1 MSVFDLPRLY
11 FGGTAV
17 TRLPTGPRGGLVD
30 LARNTALRGAGAA
43 SGSERPSAVGPFGE
57 DGPAEAYHEHLAEH
71 GARGG
76 HFSGNGHLVLDAR
89 VTGVERADGAVGT
102 ADPVVGRSVDLWGHC
117 NPYLG
122 TTVNRARVFDVD
134 PASAWTTTLMGGQ
147 FAFGREGRSHDAG
160 YLCVGDM
167 AGFMPP
173 RWHGFAPVCR
183 TLHQF
188 AIASGEG
195 LDWPAGAVDSPAVRA
210 LRAAVEECEGGG
222 IVVQFT
228 LERPAAPTASL
239 EGVPTDGTE
248 PEDAPGVWRLRG
260 TIAPW
265 RPDEP
270 RTHPA
275 GRLLVP
281 YGREARAGGG
291 PGPCTVRVSPDTVAF
306 NWPFAHGL
314 DATGA
319 VVRSGA
325 PALEL
330 RTARSD
336 LPVAVLPDGAP
347 EGGRVVT
354 VPTVSA
360 EGARRAAEEGLAL
373 VRAETGDGEGRERSA
388 RREGRDGPN
397 GRTVLLRERETVVL
411 TDEACQ
417 ILEHPDPEHGD
428 EHAVEVPVR
437 TFLRGVPAALDEVVV
452 RQFPNPRALP
462 LDPVASA
469 PTARCGDVEIVR
481 LRAGRTAGEKPD
493 GSEPSSSCGF
503 ATDARGRGWFTVS
516 GARAGTARLLLA
528 AGPEELP
535 PHDPRA
541 PGSAEACYDH
551 EDALGFWSWAGSAA
565 VRVLPDDWQLD
576 AVLQQDVTF
585 ELLHREVFAYYEQ
598 LFPFMRDEVFS
609 LADRCKVETYAKLIW
624 QMCDPANKDRTYYMP
639 PTRDLSLPKAR
650 LLLKYLRAQS
660 TAAAVPPAAVPSPVR
675 SHPQITTRAQL
686 RSALWQAVTV
696 ELATSL
702 QYLYAGYSVP
712 THGTGFEYVRSGVWT
727 PRQLRLACGDGGETL
742 AKGIR
747 DSLFDVA
754 REEMMHFL
762 VVNNILMAMG
772 EPFHVPEIDF
782 GTPGRLPLPL
792 DFALEP
798 LHLGSL
804 QRFIAIERP
813 ERLTGGAAVKGGP
826 GATGAPGRFGS
837 PSELYAG
844 IREGLTRVPDVFP
857 VDRGRGGGEHHLFI
871 GGTVNSVHPDYQLE
885 VDDLSSAL
893 FAVDF
898 VTEQGEGGVLDTE
911 KAGSE
916 SHHETFVRLAE
927 LLMTERADGPQGEG
941 APWHPAYPSLRNP
954 TLDHGHP
961 GRAPVSDPHARQVM
975 RLFNRCYFMMLQ
987 LIVQHFGESPDASLR
1002 RSKLMNAA
1010 IDVMTGM
1017 MRPLAEQLMPLES
1030 GWRGRT
1036 AGPSFEL
1043 EEPPAY
1049 VARPDVARRGF
1060 AMRFRHLAAMAREC
1074 EGVQDRVPE
1083 LMTWYAERFAQ
1094 EGRG

>member
-17 TRLPTGPRGGLVD
+17 TRLPTGPNGGLVD
-30 LARNTALRGAGAA
+30 LARNTALRGAGG
-43 SGSERPSAVGPFGE
+43 GSERPSAVGPFGE
-57 DGPAEAYHEHLAEH
+57 DGPAEAFHEHLAEH

-89 VTGVERADGAVGT
+89 VTGVERADGAVET
-102 ADPVVGRSVDLWGHC
+102 ADPVVGRAVDLWGHY

-134 PASAWTTTLMGGQ
+134 PASAWTTTLMGGR

-160 YLCVGDM
+160 YLCVGDVG
-167 AGFMPP
+167 GFMPP
-173 RWHGFAPVCR
+173 RWHGFTPVRR

-188 AIASGEG
+188 AIGAGEG
-195 LDWPAGAVDSPAVRA
+195 LDWPAGAADSPAVRA
-210 LRAAVEECEGGG
+210 LRAAAEECEGGG
-222 IVVQFT
+222 IVVQFV
-228 LERPAAPTASL
+228 LEQPAAPP
-239 EGVPTDGTE
+239 EGVRE
-248 PEDAPGVWRLRG
+248 PVDAPGVWRLRG
-260 TIAPW
+260 TVAPW

-281 YGREARAGGG
+281 HGREPRADGT
-291 PGPCTVRVSPDTVAF
+291 PGPCTVRVSPDSVAF
-306 NWPFAHGL
+306 NWPFAHRL

-319 VVRSGA
+319 AVRDGG

-336 LPVAVLPDGAP
+336 LPVAVLPAGAAA
-347 EGGRVVT
+347 GGTVVT
-354 VPTVSA
+354 VPAGSA
-360 EGARRAAEEGLAL
+360 EGVRRAAEEGLVL
-373 VRAETGDGEGRERSA
+373 VRPAADGGDGRA
-388 RREGRDGPN
+388 
-397 GRTVLLRERETVVL
+397 VLLREREAVVL
-411 TDEACQ
+411 TDEACLF
-417 ILEHPDPEHGD
+417 LEHPDPERGE

-452 RQFPNPRALP
+452 RQFANPRALP
-462 LDPVASA
+462 LDPVAA
-469 PTARCGDVEIVR
+469 DPAARCGDVEIVR
-481 LRAGRTAGEKPD
+481 LRAGRTAGEKPLAEEGPGGA
-493 GSEPSSSCGF
+493 GSSWCGL
-503 ATDARGRGWFTVS
+503 ATDAHGRGWFTVS

-535 PHDPRA
+535 PHDPAA

-551 EDALGFWSWAGSAA
+551 DDALGFWPWAGSAA

-675 SHPQITTRAQL
+675 SYPQITTRAQL

-742 AKGIR
+742 AKGVR

-813 ERLTGGAAVKGGP
+813 ERLAGGTGSMDGP
-826 GATGAPGRFGS
+826 GPFGS

-844 IREGLTRVPDVFP
+844 IREGLTRVPDLFP

-871 GGTVNSVHPDYQLE
+871 GGAVNAVHPDYQLE

-927 LLMTERADGPQGEG
+927 LLMTERADGPHGEG

-954 TLDHGHP
+954 TLDPGHP
-961 GRAPVSDPHARQVM
+961 GRAAVSDPHARQVM

-1017 MRPLAEQLMPLES
+1017 MRPLAEQVMPLES

-1049 VARPDVARRGF
+1049 IARPDVARRGF

-1074 EGVQDRVPE
+1074 EGVPERVPE
-1083 LMTWYAERFAQ
+1083 LMAWYAERFAH
-1094 EGRG
+1094 EGRS

>member
-30 LARNTALRGAGAA
+30 LARNTALRGAGTGA
-43 SGSERPSAVGPFGE
+43 ERPAAVGPFGE

-89 VTGVERADGAVGT
+89 VTGVERADGAVET
-102 ADPVVGRSVDLWGHC
+102 DDPVVGRAVDLWGHY

-160 YLCVGDM
+160 YLCVGDVG
-167 AGFMPP
+167 GFMPP
-173 RWHGFAPVCR
+173 RWHGFTPVRR

-188 AIASGEG
+188 AIGAGEG
-195 LDWPAGAVDSPAVRA
+195 LDWPASAADSPAVRA
-210 LRAAVEECEGGG
+210 LRAAVEEGEGGG
-222 IVVQFT
+222 IVVQFA
-228 LERPAAPTASL
+228 LEQPAE
-239 EGVPTDGTE
+239 EGVRDPEGVRE
-248 PEDAPGVWRLRG
+248 SEDAPGVWRLRG

-281 YGREARAGGG
+281 CGRESRTDEA
-291 PGPCTVRVSPDTVAF
+291 PGPCTVRVSPETATVAF
-306 NWPFAHGL
+306 NRPFAHGGGG
-314 DATGA
+314 T
-319 VVRSGA
+319 V
-325 PALEL
+325 LEL

-336 LPVAVLPDGAP
+336 LPVAVLPAGATA
-347 EGGRVVT
+347 GGEVVT
-354 VPTVSA
+354 VPAASA
-360 EGARRAAEEGLAL
+360 EAARRAGEEGLVL
-373 VRAETGDGEGRERSA
+373 VRPATDGGD
-388 RREGRDGPN
+388 P
-397 GRTVLLRERETVVL
+397 RTVLLREREAVVL
-411 TDEACQ
+411 TDEACL
-417 ILEHPDPEHGD
+417 ILEHPDPERGE

-481 LRAGRTAGEKPD
+481 LRAGRTSGEKPLVGEGSGRD
-493 GSEPSSSCGF
+493 GASWCGF
-503 ATDARGRGWFTVS
+503 ATDAHGRGWFTVS

-528 AGPEELP
+528 AGPEDLP
-535 PHDPRA
+535 PHDPAA

-551 EDALGFWSWAGSAA
+551 GDALGFWPWAGSAA

-675 SHPQITTRAQL
+675 SSPQITTRAQL

-702 QYLYAGYSVP
+702 QYLFAGYSVP

-727 PRQLRLACGDGGETL
+727 PRQLRLACGDGGESL
-742 AKGIR
+742 AKGVR

-813 ERLTGGAAVKGGP
+813 ERLAGGTGAGAAGAKDGP
-826 GATGAPGRFGS
+826 GRLGPFGS

-844 IREGLTRVPDVFP
+844 IREGLTRVPDLFP

-871 GGTVNSVHPDYQLE
+871 GGTVNAVHPDYQLE

-916 SHHETFVRLAE
+916 SHHDTFVRLAE
-927 LLMTERADGPQGEG
+927 LLMTERADGPHGEG

-954 TLDHGHP
+954 TLDPGHP
-961 GRAPVSDPHARQVM
+961 GRAAVSDPHARQVM

-1049 VARPDVARRGF
+1049 IARPDVARRGF
-1060 AMRFRHLAAMAREC
+1060 AMRFRHLAVMAREC
-1074 EGVQDRVPE
+1074 EGVPDRVPE

-1094 EGRG
+1094 EGRS

>member
-1 MSVFDLPRLY
+1 MTGVQRDD
-11 FGGTAV
+11 GGT
-17 TRLPTGPRGGLVD
+17 VD
-30 LARNTALRGAGAA
+30 T
-43 SGSERPSAVGPFGE
+43 P
-57 DGPAEAYHEHLAEH
+57 
-71 GARGG
+71 
-76 HFSGNGHLVLDAR
+76 
-89 VTGVERADGAVGT
+89 
-102 ADPVVGRSVDLWGHC
+102 DPVVGRAVDLWGHH

-134 PASAWTTTLMGGQ
+134 PSSAWTTTLMGGR
-147 FAFGREGRSHDAG
+147 FAFGRDGRSHDVG
-160 YLCVGDM
+160 YLCVGEVT
-167 AGFMPP
+167 GFMPP
-173 RWHGFAPVCR
+173 RWHGFTPVRR

-188 AIASGEG
+188 AIAAGEG
-195 LDWPAGAVDSPAVRA
+195 LDWPSGSADSPAVRA
-210 LRAAVEECEGGG
+210 LRAAAEARDGGG
-222 IVVQFT
+222 ILVQFT
-228 LERPAAPTASL
+228 LEQQS
-239 EGVPTDGTE
+239 TDRDLDA
-248 PEDAPGVWRLRG
+248 EDAPGRWLLRG
-260 TIAPW
+260 TVAPW
-265 RPDEP
+265 HADEP

-281 YGREARAGGG
+281 HGRHVDGA
-291 PGPCTVRVSPDTVAF
+291 PGPCTVRVSPTGVSF
-306 NWPFAHGL
+306 NSPF
-314 DATGA
+314 TPSPY
-319 VVRSGA
+319 RSADRADGDGGT
-325 PALEL
+325 LEL
-330 RTARSD
+330 RTAHSD
-336 LPVAVLPDGAP
+336 LPLARLP
-347 EGGRVVT
+347 EGASEGGAVVT
-354 VPTVSA
+354 VPVESA
-360 EGARRAAEEGLAL
+360 EAVG
-373 VRAETGDGEGRERSA
+373 RAETEGLVLVRS
-388 RREGRDGPN
+388 GGS
-397 GRTVLLRERETVVL
+397 GGSSRTVLLREREAVVL
-411 TDEACQ
+411 TDEACL
-417 ILEHPDPEHGD
+417 ILEHPDLERGD

-437 TFLRGVPAALDEVVV
+437 TFVRGRPAPLDTVVV
-452 RQFPNPRALP
+452 RQYPNPRALP
-462 LDPVASA
+462 LEAAASA
-469 PTARCGDVEIVR
+469 PSARCGDVEIVR
-481 LRAGRTAGEKPD
+481 LRAGRTTGEKATAD
-493 GSEPSSSCGF
+493 TSGTAGGARCHV

-528 AGPEELP
+528 ADSAEEP
-535 PHDPRA
+535 PADPAA

-551 EDALGFWSWAGSAA
+551 DDALGFWPWAGSAA
-565 VRVLPDDWQLD
+565 VRVLPDDWPLD

-609 LADRCKVETYAKLIW
+609 LADRCKVDTYAKLIW

-660 TAAAVPPAAVPSPVR
+660 AMAAVPPAAVPSPVR
-675 SHPQITTRAQL
+675 AYPQITTRAQL
-686 RSALWQAVTV
+686 RSALWQALSV
-696 ELATSL
+696 ELASSL

-742 AKGIR
+742 AKGVR

-754 REEMMHFL
+754 REEMTHFL

-813 ERLTGGAAVKGGP
+813 ERLAGG
-826 GATGAPGRFGS
+826 TGAMDAPHPFGS

-844 IREGLTRVPDVFP
+844 IREGLTRVPDLFM

-871 GGTVNSVHPDYQLE
+871 GEAVDSVHPDYQLE

-911 KAGSE
+911 KDGSE
-916 SHHETFVRLAE
+916 SHHDTFVRLAE
-927 LLMTERADGPQGEG
+927 LLMTERADGPHGEG
-941 APWHPAYPSLRNP
+941 TPWHPAYPSLRNP
-954 TLDHGHP
+954 TLDPGHP
-961 GRAPVSDPHARQVM
+961 GRAAVSDPHARQVM

-1017 MRPLAEQLMPLES
+1017 MRPLAEQLMPMES

-1049 VARPDVARRGF
+1049 IARPDVARRGF

-1074 EGVQDRVPE
+1074 EGVPDRVPE
-1083 LMTWYAERFAQ
+1083 LMAWYAERFEH
-1094 EGRG
+1094 EGFGKSAFRREGSN

>member
-30 LARNTALRGAGAA
+30 LARNTALRGAGTGA
-43 SGSERPSAVGPFGE
+43 ERPAAVGPFGE

-89 VTGVERADGAVGT
+89 VTGVERADGAVERD
-102 ADPVVGRSVDLWGHC
+102 DPVVGRAVDLWGHY

-134 PASAWTTTLMGGQ
+134 PASAWTMTLMGGQ
-147 FAFGREGRSHDAG
+147 FAFGREGRSHDTG
-160 YLCVGDM
+160 YVCVGDVG
-167 AGFMPP
+167 GFMPP
-173 RWHGFAPVCR
+173 RWHGFTPVRR

-188 AIASGEG
+188 AIGAREG
-195 LDWPAGAVDSPAVRA
+195 LDWPSSAADSPAVRA
-210 LRAAVEECEGGG
+210 LRAAVEEGEGGG
-222 IVVQFT
+222 ILVQFT
-228 LERPAAPTASL
+228 LEQAASTPAEA
-239 EGVPTDGTE
+239 VRE
-248 PEDAPGVWRLRG
+248 PDDVPGVWRLRG

-265 RPDEP
+265 RTDEP

-281 YGREARAGGG
+281 YGRESRTDVDS
-291 PGPCTVRVSPDTVAF
+291 GPCTVRISPDTATVAF
-306 NWPFAHGL
+306 NRPFAHGL
-314 DATGA
+314 DATAAA
-319 VVRSGA
+319 VRVGG
-325 PALEL
+325 PGLEL

-336 LPVAVLPDGAP
+336 LPIAVLPAGAA
-347 EGGRVVT
+347 GGGEVVT
-354 VPTVSA
+354 VPAASA
-360 EGARRAAEEGLAL
+360 EGVRRAEREGLVL
-373 VRAETGDGEGRERSA
+373 VRPAVDGEGA
-388 RREGRDGPN
+388 
-397 GRTVLLRERETVVL
+397 RTVLLREREAVVL
-411 TDEACQ
+411 TDEACL
-417 ILEHPDPEHGD
+417 ILEHPDPERGE

-437 TFLRGVPAALDEVVV
+437 TFVRGVPAALDEVVV

-462 LDPVASA
+462 MDPVASA

-481 LRAGRTAGEKPD
+481 LRAGRTAGEKPLAGQGPGGD
-493 GSEPSSSCGF
+493 GASWCGL
-503 ATDARGRGWFTVS
+503 ATDAQGRGWFTVS

-535 PHDPRA
+535 PHDPAA

-551 EDALGFWSWAGSAA
+551 GDALGFWPWAGSAA

-650 LLLKYLRAQS
+650 LLLKYLRARS

-675 SHPQITTRAQL
+675 TSPQITTRAQL

-702 QYLYAGYSVP
+702 QYLFAGYSVP

-727 PRQLRLACGDGGETL
+727 PRQLRLACGDGGESL
-742 AKGIR
+742 AKGVR

-813 ERLTGGAAVKGGP
+813 ERLAGGTGAGAGAGP
-826 GATGAPGRFGS
+826 GPFGS

-844 IREGLTRVPDVFP
+844 IREGLTRVPDLFP
-857 VDRGRGGGEHHLFI
+857 VDRGRGGGEHHLFV
-871 GGTVNSVHPDYQLE
+871 GGTVNAVHPDYQLE

-898 VTEQGEGGVLDTE
+898 VTEQGEGGVLDME
-911 KAGSE
+911 KVGSE
-916 SHHETFVRLAE
+916 SHHDTFVRLAE
-927 LLMTERADGPQGEG
+927 LLMTERADGPHGEG
-941 APWHPAYPSLRNP
+941 GPWQPAYPSLRNP
-954 TLDHGHP
+954 TLDPGHP
-961 GRAPVSDPHARQVM
+961 GRAAVSDPHARQVM

-1049 VARPDVARRGF
+1049 IARPDVARRGF
-1060 AMRFRHLAAMAREC
+1060 AMRFRHLAVMAREC
-1074 EGVQDRVPE
+1074 EGVPDRVPE
-1083 LMTWYAERFAQ
+1083 LMTWYAERFAH
-1094 EGRG
+1094 EGRN

>member
-11 FGGTAV
+11 FGGSAL

-30 LARNTALRGAGAA
+30 LARNTALRGAAA
-43 SGSERPSAVGPFGE
+43 SGGRPSPVGPFGE
-57 DGPAEAYHEHLAEH
+57 QEPAGAYHAHLAEQ

-76 HFSGNGHLVLDAR
+76 HFSGNGHFLLDAR
-89 VTGVERADGAVGT
+89 VTGVQRADGGPVDRD
-102 ADPVVGRSVDLWGHC
+102 DPVVGRAVDLWGHH

-134 PASAWTTTLMGGQ
+134 PASAWTATLMGGR
-147 FAFGREGRSHDAG
+147 FAFGRDGRSHDAG
-160 YLCVGDM
+160 YACVGDVG
-167 AGFMPP
+167 GFMPP
-173 RWHGFAPVCR
+173 RWQGFGPVR
-183 TLHQF
+183 RVLHQF
-188 AIASGEG
+188 AIGAGEG
-195 LDWPAGAVDSPAVRA
+195 LDWPSGPTDSRAVRA
-210 LRAAVEECEGGG
+210 LRAAAEEREGGG
-222 IVVQFT
+222 ILVQFT
-228 LERPAAPTASL
+228 LEQRPA
-239 EGVPTDGTE
+239 GTPRRAADFPE
-248 PEDAPGVWRLRG
+248 AEDAPETGDAPEVWRLRG

-265 RPDEP
+265 RPEEP
-270 RTHPA
+270 RTYPA

-281 YGREARAGGG
+281 GRVSVPGRFPDA
-291 PGPCTVRVSPDTVAF
+291 PGPCAVRVSPAGVSFHWPYARVA
-306 NWPFAHGL
+306 
-314 DATGA
+314 DAGA
-319 VVRSGA
+319 
-325 PALEL
+325 EL
-330 RTARSD
+330 RTARSG
-336 LPVAVLPDGAP
+336 LPVAVVPAGTGGDG
-347 EGGRVVT
+347 EVVT
-354 VPTVSA
+354 VPAASE
-360 EGARRAAEEGLAL
+360 EGARRAAEEGLVL
-373 VRAETGDGEGRERSA
+373 VRAGDGSPG
-388 RREGRDGPN
+388 DGSP
-397 GRTVLLRERETVVL
+397 GPGGAGGEVLLREREEVVV
-411 TDEACQ
+411 TDTATLL
-417 ILEHPDPEHGD
+417 LEHPDGERGD
-428 EHAVEVPVR
+428 EYAVEVPVR
-437 TFLRGVPAALDEVVV
+437 TFVRGVPAPLDAVVV
-452 RQFPNPRALP
+452 RQFPNPRAVP
-462 LDPVASA
+462 LEPVASA
-469 PTARCGDVEIVR
+469 PEARCGELRIVR
-481 LRAGRTAGEKPD
+481 VRAGRVAGEKPRDD
-493 GSEPSSSCGF
+493 GETEDSAWCRF
-503 ATDARGRGWFTVS
+503 ATDVRGRGWFTVS
-516 GARAGTARLLLA
+516 GARAGTARLLLG
-528 AGPEELP
+528 AGPGERP
-535 PHDPRA
+535 PHDPA
-541 PGSAEACYDH
+541 LPGSAEACYDH
-551 EDALGFWSWAGSAA
+551 EDALGFWPWAGSAD
-565 VRVLPDDWQLD
+565 VRVLPDDWHLD
-576 AVLQQDVTF
+576 AVLQQDATF
-585 ELLHREVFAYYEQ
+585 ELLYREVFAYYEQ

-650 LLLKYLRAQS
+650 LLLKYLRARS
-660 TAAAVPPAAVPSPVR
+660 AAAAAPLSAVAPPVR
-675 SHPQITTRAQL
+675 SSPRITTRAQL

-712 THGTGFEYVRSGVWT
+712 THGTGFAYVRSGVWT

-742 AKGIR
+742 AKGVR

-754 REEMMHFL
+754 REEMTHFL

-813 ERLTGGAAVKGGP
+813 ERLAGP
-826 GATGAPGRFGS
+826 FGSPGESGPPSPFGS

-844 IREGLTRVPDVFP
+844 IRDGLTRVPELFP
-857 VDRGRGGGEHHLFI
+857 VARGRGGGEHHLFL
-871 GGTVNSVHPDYQLE
+871 GGAVDSVHPDYQLE

-898 VTEQGEGGVLDTE
+898 VTEQGEGGILDLDT
-911 KAGSE
+911 AGNGSE

-927 LLMTERADGPQGEG
+927 LLMAERADGPHGEG

-954 TLDHGHP
+954 TLDPAHP
-961 GRAPVSDPHARQVM
+961 GRAAVSAPHARQVM

-1049 VARPDVARRGF
+1049 IARPDVARRGF

-1074 EGVQDRVPE
+1074 EGVPDRVPE
-1083 LMTWYAERFAQ
+1083 LMAWYAEYFAH

>member
-17 TRLPTGPRGGLVD
+17 TRLPTGPRCGLVD
-30 LARNTALRGAGAA
+30 LARNTALRGAGDD
-43 SGSERPSAVGPFGE
+43 SEPPRAVRPFGV
-57 DGPAEAYHEHLAEH
+57 DGPAEAYHTHLAER

-89 VTGVERADGAVGT
+89 VTGVQRVDGAAVDT
-102 ADPVVGRSVDLWGHC
+102 ADPVVGRAVDLWGHY

-147 FAFGREGRSHDAG
+147 FALGREGRSHDAG
-160 YLCVGDM
+160 YLLIGDLT
-167 AGFMPP
+167 GFMPP
-173 RWHGFAPVCR
+173 RWHGLTPAR
-183 TLHQF
+183 RALHQF
-188 AIASGEG
+188 AIAAGEG
-195 LDWPAGAVDSPAVRA
+195 LDWPAPSVDSPAVRA
-210 LRAAVEECEGGG
+210 LRAAAEARDGGG
-222 IVVQFT
+222 VLVQFT
-228 LERPAAPTASL
+228 LEQTSP
-239 EGVPTDGTE
+239 DGEPHTE
-248 PEDAPGVWRLRG
+248 DDTPGLWRLRG
-260 TIAPW
+260 TVAPW
-265 RPDEP
+265 HPDEP

-275 GRLLVP
+275 GRVLVP
-281 YGREARAGGG
+281 DSGRHEGGA
-291 PGPCTVRVSPDTVAF
+291 PGPCTVRVSPTTVSF
-306 NWPFAHGL
+306 NWPFTQPVHGSE
-314 DATGA
+314 GA
-319 VVRSGA
+319 VSPYGG
-325 PALEL
+325 ALEL
-330 RTARSD
+330 RTARTD
-336 LPVAVLPDGAP
+336 LTVAVLPGGAP
-347 EGGRVVT
+347 EAGGVVS
-354 VPTVSA
+354 VPAVSA
-360 EGARRAAEEGLAL
+360 EAVHRAEAEGLVL
-373 VRAETGDGEGRERSA
+373 VRRPAGDRASHA
-388 RREGRDGPN
+388 
-397 GRTVLLRERETVVL
+397 VLLREREAVVL
-411 TDEACQ
+411 TDEACL
-417 ILEHPDPEHGD
+417 ILEHPDADRGEEHT
-428 EHAVEVPVR
+428 VEVPVR
-437 TFLRGVPAALDEVVV
+437 TFLRGRPAPLDTVVV
-452 RQFPNPRALP
+452 RQYPNPRALP

-469 PTARCGDVEIVR
+469 PDARCGEIQIVR
-481 LRAGRTAGEKPD
+481 LRAGRTAEKPAEGEA
-493 GSEPSSSCGF
+493 GSAEERSTPAEGASCRL

-528 AGPEELP
+528 AGSEERP
-535 PHDPRA
+535 PSDPAA
-541 PGSAEACYDH
+541 PGSAAACYDH
-551 EDALGFWSWAGSAA
+551 DDALGFWPWAGSAA
-565 VRVLPDDWQLD
+565 VRVLPDDWPLD

-675 SHPQITTRAQL
+675 AHPQITTRAQL
-686 RSALWQAVTV
+686 RAALQQAVTV

-712 THGTGFEYVRSGVWT
+712 THGTGFEWVRSGVWT

-742 AKGIR
+742 AKGVR

-754 REEMMHFL
+754 REEMTHFL

-813 ERLTGGAAVKGGP
+813 ERLAGGTAAVGGSSP
-826 GATGAPGRFGS
+826 FGS

-844 IREGLTRVPDVFP
+844 IREGLTRVPDLFMVEP
-857 VDRGRGGGEHHLFI
+857 GRGGGEHHLFV
-871 GGTVNSVHPDYQLE
+871 GGTVNSGHPDYQLE

-898 VTEQGEGGVLDTE
+898 VTEQGEGGVLDTG
-911 KAGSE
+911 KAGAE
-916 SHHETFVRLAE
+916 SHHDTFVRLAE
-927 LLMTERADGPQGEG
+927 LLMTERADGPHGEG

-954 TLDHGHP
+954 TLDPGHP
-961 GRAPVSDPHARQVM
+961 GRAAVSDPHARQVM

-1017 MRPLAEQLMPLES
+1017 MRPLAEQMMPLES

-1049 VARPDVARRGF
+1049 IARPDVARRGF

-1074 EGVQDRVPE
+1074 EGVPDRVPE
-1083 LMTWYAERFAQ
+1083 LMTWYAERFEH
-1094 EGRG
+1094 EGRN

>member
-17 TRLPTGPRGGLVD
+17 TRLPTGPRCGLVD
-30 LARNTALRGAGAA
+30 LARNTALRGIATGP
-43 SGSERPSAVGPFGE
+43 GRPVVDGPFGA
-57 DGPAEAYHEHLAEH
+57 DRPAEAYHEHLAGH
-71 GARGG
+71 GARGA

-89 VTGVERADGAVGT
+89 VTGVQRAEGGAVDT
-102 ADPVVGRSVDLWGHC
+102 TDPVVGRAVDLWGHY

-160 YLCVGDM
+160 YLFLGDLT
-167 AGFMPP
+167 GFMPP
-173 RWHGFAPVCR
+173 RWHGFTPVRR
-183 TLHQF
+183 TLHQC
-188 AIASGEG
+188 AIGAGEG
-195 LDWPAGAVDSPAVRA
+195 LDWPAATVDSPAVRD
-210 LRAAVEECEGGG
+210 LRAAAEAVEGGG

-228 LERPAAPTASL
+228 LEQPPPDDAADT
-239 EGVPTDGTE
+239 V
-248 PEDAPGVWRLRG
+248 DAPGVWRLRG

-265 RPDEP
+265 HPDEP

-281 YGREARAGGG
+281 SGDDRHLAGA
-291 PGPCTVRVSPDTVAF
+291 PGPCTVRLTPTEVAF
-306 NWPFAHGL
+306 NRPFAQAEGH
-314 DATGA
+314 T
-319 VVRSGA
+319 
-325 PALEL
+325 LEL

-336 LPVAVLPDGAP
+336 LPVAVLPEGAP
-347 EGGRVVT
+347 DGCVVVT
-354 VPTVSA
+354 VPVASADAVRRAEA
-360 EGARRAAEEGLAL
+360 EGLVL
-373 VRAETGDGEGRERSA
+373 VRPADGGGASRA
-388 RREGRDGPN
+388 
-397 GRTVLLRERETVVL
+397 VLLRERETVVL
-411 TDEACQ
+411 TDEACL
-417 ILEHPDPEHGD
+417 ILEHPDTERG
-428 EHAVEVPVR
+428 EEYAVEVPVR
-437 TFLRGVPAALDEVVV
+437 TFVRGRPAPVDPVVV
-452 RQFPNPRALP
+452 RQYPNPRALP
-462 LDPVASA
+462 LDPAASA
-469 PTARCGDVEIVR
+469 PDARCGDIGIVR
-481 LRAGRTAGEKPD
+481 LRAGRAAGEKTAPGTPGAVEEAADQAVD
-493 GSEPSSSCGF
+493 GAVCHLT
-503 ATDARGRGWFTVS
+503 TDARGRGWFTVS

-528 AGPEELP
+528 AGPGELP
-535 PHDPRA
+535 PADPAA
-541 PGSAEACYDH
+541 PGSAGACYDH
-551 EDALGFWSWAGSAA
+551 GDALGFWPWAGSAA
-565 VRVLPDDWQLD
+565 VRVLPDDWPLD

-650 LLLKYLRAQS
+650 LLLKYLRAQG

-675 SHPQITTRAQL
+675 GHPQITTRAQL
-686 RSALWQAVTV
+686 RTALWQAVTV

-712 THGTGFEYVRSGVWT
+712 THGTGFAYVRSGVWT

-742 AKGIR
+742 AKGVR

-813 ERLTGGAAVKGGP
+813 ERLAGGTGAVDGP
-826 GATGAPGRFGS
+826 GPFGS

-844 IREGLTRVPDVFP
+844 IREGLTRVPDLFP

-871 GGTVNSVHPDYQLE
+871 GETVNSGHPDYQLE

-898 VTEQGEGGVLDTE
+898 VTEQGEGGVLDTG
-911 KAGSE
+911 KADAE
-916 SHHETFVRLAE
+916 SHHDTFVRLAE
-927 LLMTERADGPQGEG
+927 LLMTERADGPHGKG
-941 APWHPAYPSLRNP
+941 TPWHPAYPSLRNP
-954 TLDHGHP
+954 TLDPRHP
-961 GRAPVSDPHARQVM
+961 GRAAVSDPHARQVM

-1049 VARPDVARRGF
+1049 IARPDVARRGF

-1074 EGVQDRVPE
+1074 EGVPDRVPE
-1083 LMTWYAERFAQ
+1083 LMTWYAERFGH
-1094 EGRG
+1094 EGSR